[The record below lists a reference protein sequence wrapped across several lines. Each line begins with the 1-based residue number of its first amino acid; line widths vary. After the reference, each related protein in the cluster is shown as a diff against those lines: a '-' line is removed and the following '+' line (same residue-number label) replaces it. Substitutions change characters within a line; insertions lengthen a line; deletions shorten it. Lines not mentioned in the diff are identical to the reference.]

1 MIWKITKNNSI
12 IIKFESKYNW
22 NTLLPFEIPTTT
34 NLHTKFAYLRH
45 TEKWWTTIKCER
57 IGLNMSVRYGRWEKV
72 EEGDL
77 WPPVAPCCS
86 NPSTRGHL
94 TPSPPPKWPTCETSP
109 TATSLFRYI
118 SGYLNEHVCVY
129 VLRGQGSP
137 RRERRYNWGE
147 SSLKPPGGQ
156 KLLRGNAEIRQPRCI
171 FAHYYLIHFF
181 IN

>member
-1 MIWKITKNNSI
+1 MVNDNQMRTNGTEYVSEIWPLR
-12 IIKFESKYNW
+12 ESW
-22 NTLLPFEIPTTT
+22 
-34 NLHTKFAYLRH
+34 
-45 TEKWWTTIKCER
+45 
-57 IGLNMSVRYGRWEKV
+57 

-171 FAHYYLIHFF
+171 FGLIFQSFHQFYQLTHHYFIHFF